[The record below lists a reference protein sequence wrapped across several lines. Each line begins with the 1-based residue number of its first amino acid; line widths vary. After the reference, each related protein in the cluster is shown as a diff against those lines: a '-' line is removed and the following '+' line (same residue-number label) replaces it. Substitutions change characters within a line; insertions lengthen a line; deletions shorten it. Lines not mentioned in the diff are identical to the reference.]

1 MANEK
6 LSFKFTTKDQV
17 KEEIINLDGS
27 KVSPIGDVSA
37 DVLKSTVDIQLP
49 FITNNIDLSIEK
61 GYFPEELKLA
71 EVSSIFKR
79 KDGLEKENYRPVS
92 VLPHLSK
99 VVERNMYHQI
109 NDYMTDKSIETI
121 NKI

>member
-71 EVSSIFKR
+71 EVSLIFKR

-121 NKI
+121 IKI

>member
-6 LSFKFTTKDQV
+6 LSSKFTTKDQV

-27 KVSPIGDVSA
+27 KVSLIGDVSA

-121 NKI
+121 SKI

>member
-6 LSFKFTTKDQV
+6 LSSKFTTKDQV

-27 KVSPIGDVSA
+27 KVSLIGDVFA

-99 VVERNMYHQI
+99 VVERIMYHQI

>member
-71 EVSSIFKR
+71 EVSLIFKR

>member
-27 KVSPIGDVSA
+27 KVSLIGDVSA

>member
-6 LSFKFTTKDQV
+6 LSSKFTTKDQV

-27 KVSPIGDVSA
+27 KVSLIGDVSA